1 MKFTALLSQV
11 IRGLTSN
18 LVRTLLTT
26 LGIVIG
32 IAMVILVL
40 SAGEGFRSYI
50 VSQVEA
56 FGTNTVF
63 IETRI
68 PPTTKARSGGG
79 GLEGQTGS
87 QAVAITSLKN
97 RDIQDI
103 KKIPNVSGA
112 YGVVIGQKVAS
123 YRDVKK
129 NSLIWGSDSDRFS
142 IDSGKLLSG
151 RPFTEQENLGA
162 AQVAVLGFSVAE
174 DLFKDEDP
182 VGKTVRVGTHNFLV
196 VGVYEERGGLGG
208 NNPDNYIY
216 IPLVTAQKKILGIDY
231 LFMMIAQLRD
241 QNLAEGTAEDMRA
254 VLRTNHNIT
263 DPAKDDF
270 AVTTQASGL
279 ETLGTILSGV
289 SFLLIAVAA
298 ISLVVGGVGIMNIMY
313 VVVTERTSE
322 IGLKKAL
329 GARNADVLNEFLL
342 EAVVVTMVGGIFGI
356 ILGGGMSYLVAL
368 IAQSQNF
375 DWAFKIPVIS
385 VVLGIGVSAA
395 IGIVFGV
402 FPARRASKL
411 DPIEALR
418 YE

>member
-1 MKFTALLSQV
+1 MKALFGQV

-18 LVRTLLTT
+18 IARTLLTT

-50 VSQVEA
+50 VAQVEA

-68 PPTTKARSGGG
+68 PPTTKARNSGG
-79 GLEGQTGS
+79 GLETQTGS

-97 RDIQDI
+97 RDVADI
-103 KKIPNVSGA
+103 KRLSNVSGA
-112 YGVVIGQKVAS
+112 YGAVIGQKVAS

-129 NSLIWGSDSDRFS
+129 NALLWAVDPDRFL
-142 IDSGKLLSG
+142 IDTGVIELGSA
-151 RPFTEQENLGA
+151 FTEQENLA
-162 AQVAVLGFSVAE
+162 ASQVVVLGSKIAK

-182 VGKTVRVGTHNFLV
+182 IGKLMRIDKYNFQV

-208 NNPDNYIY
+208 NNPDEQAF
-216 IPLVTAQKKILGIDY
+216 IPLVTGQKKLLGIDH
-231 LFMMIAQLRD
+231 LFMVVAQMKD
-241 QNLAEGTAEDMRA
+241 QNLSEATAEDIRYI
-254 VLRTNHNIT
+254 LRDNHDIT

-270 AVTTQASGL
+270 MVTTQASGL
-279 ETLGTILSGV
+279 ETLETILSAI

-313 VVVTERTSE
+313 VVVTERTAE

-329 GARNADVLNEFLL
+329 GATNRDIRNEFLL
-342 EAVVVTMVGGIFGI
+342 EAIVVTA
-356 ILGGGMSYLVAL
+356 LGGLFGVIIGALLSFLVAVVANSL
-368 IAQSQNF
+368 NF
-375 DWAFKIPVIS
+375 TWTFTVPLMSI
-385 VVLGIGVSAA
+385 VLGLGVSGA
-395 IGIVFGV
+395 IGIIFGV

>member
-1 MKFTALLSQV
+1 MITLFRQV

-50 VSQVEA
+50 VSQIEA

-68 PPTTKARSGGG
+68 PPTTKARSDGG
-79 GLEGQTGS
+79 GLEGQVGS

-97 RDIQDI
+97 RDIIDV
-103 KKIPNVSGA
+103 KRLPNVTGA
-112 YGVVIGQKVAS
+112 YGAVIGQKVVS
-123 YRDVKK
+123 YLDVKK
-129 NSLIWGSDSDRFS
+129 NTLIWATDADRFI
-142 IDSGKLLSG
+142 IDSGKIISG

-162 AQVAVLGFSVAE
+162 SQVAVLGYQVAE
-174 DLFKDEDP
+174 DLFKGQDP
-182 VGKTVRVGTHNFLV
+182 IGKTVRVDTYNFTV
-196 VGVYEERGGLGG
+196 IGVYEKRGGLGG
-208 NNPDNYIY
+208 NNPDQQVF
-216 IPLVTAQKKILGIDY
+216 IPLITGQKKLLGIDY
-231 LFMMIAQLRD
+231 LFMAVAQLAD
-241 QNLAEGTAEDMRA
+241 QNKAEATAEDIRA
-254 VLRTNHNIT
+254 VLRSNHDID

-270 AVTTQASGL
+270 MVTTQAAGL
-279 ETLGTILSGV
+279 DTLGTILSGV

-313 VVVTERTSE
+313 VVVTERTAE

-329 GARNADVLNEFLL
+329 GARNSDVLNEFLL
-342 EAVVVTMVGGIFGI
+342 EAITVTVIGGVLGI
-356 ILGGGMSYLVAL
+356 ILGGGMSYLLAL
-368 IAQSQNF
+368 VAQSQNF
-375 DWAFKIPVIS
+375 DWEFRIPMIS
-385 VVLGIGVSAA
+385 IALGLGVSGAIGV
-395 IGIVFGV
+395 IFGV
-402 FPARRASKL
+402 FPARRAAKQ

>member
-1 MKFTALLSQV
+1 MITLIRQV

-50 VSQVEA
+50 VSQIES

-68 PPTTKARSGGG
+68 PPTTKARNSGG
-79 GLEGQTGS
+79 GLEGQVGS

-97 RDIQDI
+97 RDVEDV
-103 KKIPNVSGA
+103 KRLPNVSGA
-112 YGVVIGQKVAS
+112 YGAVIGQKVVS
-123 YRDVKK
+123 YLDVKK
-129 NSLIWGSDSDRFS
+129 NSLLWATDADRFT
-142 IDSGKLLSG
+142 IDSGKLISG
-151 RPFTEQENLGA
+151 RPFTPQENLAA
-162 AQVAVLGFSVAE
+162 AQVAVLGYQIAE
-174 DLFKDEDP
+174 DLFKGQDP
-182 VGKTVRVGTHNFLV
+182 IGKTVRVDTYNFLV
-196 VGVYEERGGLGG
+196 IGVYEKRGGLGG
-208 NNPDNYIY
+208 NNPDQQVF
-216 IPLVTAQKKILGIDY
+216 IPLVTGQKKLLGIDY
-231 LFMMIAQLRD
+231 LFMAVAQLQD
-241 QNLAEGTAEDMRA
+241 QNKAEATAEDIRA
-254 VLRTNHNIT
+254 VLRSNHDID

-270 AVTTQASGL
+270 AVTTQAAGL
-279 ETLGTILSGV
+279 DTLSTILSGV

-313 VVVTERTSE
+313 VVVTERTAE

-329 GARNADVLNEFLL
+329 GAKNSDVLNEFLL
-342 EAVVVTMVGGIFGI
+342 EAITVTVIGGVIGI

-375 DWAFKIPVIS
+375 DWEFRIPMLSIA
-385 VVLGIGVSAA
+385 LGLGVSGAIGV
-395 IGIVFGV
+395 IFGV
-402 FPARRASKL
+402 FPARRAAKQ

>member
-1 MKFTALLSQV
+1 MVRLITQV
-11 IRGLTSN
+11 IRGLTNN
-18 LVRTLLTT
+18 LVRTMLTT

-68 PPTTKARSGGG
+68 PPTTKARSSGS
-79 GLEGQTGS
+79 GLEGQAGS

-97 RDIQDI
+97 RDVQDI
-103 KKIPNVSGA
+103 KRLPNVSGA
-112 YGVVIGQKVAS
+112 YGVIIGQKVTA
-123 YRDVKK
+123 YKDVKK
-129 NSLIWGSDSDRFS
+129 NALFWASEPDRFL
-142 IDSGKLLSG
+142 IDSGVISSG
-151 RPFTEQENLGA
+151 RAFTDQENLGA
-162 AQVAVLGFSVAE
+162 AQVAVLGSKIAE

-182 VGKTVRVGTHNFLV
+182 IGKIVRIDTYNFSV
-196 VGVYEERGGLGG
+196 IGVYDERGGLGA
-208 NNPDNYIY
+208 NNPDDQIF

-231 LFMMIAQLRD
+231 LFMAVAQLVD
-241 QNLAEGTAEDMRA
+241 QDLAEATAEDVRM
-254 VLRTNHNIT
+254 VLRQNHSIT

-270 AVTTQASGL
+270 LVTTQAAGL
-279 ETLGTILSGV
+279 ATFGTILSAI

-298 ISLVVGGVGIMNIMY
+298 ISLIVGGVGIMNIMY

-329 GARNADVLNEFLL
+329 GAKNKDIMNEFLL
-342 EAVVVTMVGGIFGI
+342 EAIVITVVGGVLGI
-356 ILGGGMSYLVAL
+356 LLGAGMAFLVAL
-368 IAQSQNF
+368 VAQSQNF
-375 DWAFKIPVIS
+375 DWVFSVPLIS
-385 VVLGIGVSAA
+385 IALGLGVSGGIG
-395 IGIVFGV
+395 IIFGV
-402 FPARRASKL
+402 FPARRASKM

>member
-1 MKFTALLSQV
+1 MVTLIRQV
-11 IRGLTSN
+11 IRGLTNN
-18 LVRTLLTT
+18 LVRTMLTT

-68 PPTTKARSGGG
+68 PPTTKARNSGG

-87 QAVAITSLKN
+87 QAVAITTLKN

-103 KKIPNVSGA
+103 KRLPNVNGA
-112 YGVVIGQKVAS
+112 HGVVVGQKVSS
-123 YRDVKK
+123 YKDVKK
-129 NSLIWGSDSDRFS
+129 NALLWATDPDRFV
-142 IDSGKLLSG
+142 IDTGVIVSG

-162 AQVAVLGFSVAE
+162 SQVAVLGYKIAL

-182 VGKTVRVGTHNFLV
+182 IGKIIRIDKYNFTVI
-196 VGVYEERGGLGG
+196 GVYEERGGLGG
-208 NNPDNYIY
+208 NNPDDQIF
-216 IPLVTAQKKILGIDY
+216 IPIVTAQKKLLGIDY
-231 LFMMIAQLRD
+231 LFMGVAQLKD
-241 QNLAEGTAEDMRA
+241 QEQAEATAEDIRTI
-254 VLRTNHNIT
+254 LRQNHNIT

-270 AVTTQASGL
+270 MVTTQAAGL
-279 ETLGTILSGV
+279 ETFGTILSAI

-298 ISLVVGGVGIMNIMY
+298 ISLIVGGVGIMNIMY

-329 GARNADVLNEFLL
+329 GAKNKDILNEFLL
-342 EAVVVTMVGGIFGI
+342 ESIVITVVGGVFGI
-356 ILGGGMSYLVAL
+356 LLGAGMAFLVA
-368 IAQSQNF
+368 IVAQSQNF
-375 DWAFKIPVIS
+375 DWKFSVPLIS
-385 VVLGIGVSAA
+385 IVLGLGVSGG
-395 IGIVFGV
+395 IGIIFGV
-402 FPARRASKL
+402 FPARRASKM